1 VPVITGDACARHFA
15 QLWTACFGSF
25 IGQATADKYMIFAPE
40 LLGPDIFYKRMF
52 RGPEESDR
60 WDEMLS
66 LKGMAEQCFASAQC
80 Y

>member
-1 VPVITGDACARHFA
+1 MRHFE
-15 QLWTACFGSF
+15 QLWTACFRAF
-25 IGQATADKYMIFAPE
+25 IAHATAEEYIIFTPE
-40 LLGPDIFYKRMF
+40 LLGPDIFYARVF
-52 RGPEESDR
+52 DGSEESDR